1 MKRAMPPATSPARR
15 RRRAGGIAAV
25 EFALWLPLLLL
36 LVVALVDIARGVQ
49 ANMILINLSREGAN
63 LASRGKLQLSE
74 NAQVIIGQV
83 AASGA
88 PLEMN
93 QRGMIYVTRIMGLAS
108 NGVTR
113 SIVLEQYR
121 WDDSVN
127 NRGFRVSGYA
137 PVSKIWTCGSWAGA
151 VAGTCVVPTGANAPA
166 VSLMSG
172 SLADGEVIYVVET
185 FYKFNMVF
193 APFSLGSVSTSTI
206 GPDLYSMTVF

>member
-1 MKRAMPPATSPARR
+1 MKRAMNPAPS
-15 RRRAGGIAAV
+15 RRRAAGVAAV

-36 LVVALVDIARGVQ
+36 LVVALVDIARGIQ

-83 AASGA
+83 AASGT

-93 QRGMIYVTRIMGLAS
+93 ERGMIYVTRIMGLAS
-108 NGVTR
+108 GSTTR

-127 NRGFRVSGYA
+127 NRGYRVSVYA
-137 PVSKIWTCGSWAGA
+137 PASKIWTCGSWASP
-151 VAGTCVVPTGANAPA
+151 VAGTCAVPTGANAPA
-166 VSLMSG
+166 VALMSG

>member
-1 MKRAMPPATSPARR
+1 MSPSTFARR
-15 RRRAGGIAAV
+15 RRRSSGLAAV
-25 EFALWLPLLLL
+25 EFALWLPLLVLL
-36 LVVALVDIARGVQ
+36 LAGLVDIARGVQ
-49 ANMILINLSREGAN
+49 ANMILVNLSREGAN

-83 AASGA
+83 AASGS

-93 QRGMIYVTRIMGLAS
+93 ERGMIYVTRIMGLAS
-108 NGVTR
+108 GGTTR

-127 NRGFRVSGYA
+127 NRGYRVSGYGPA
-137 PVSKIWTCGSWAGA
+137 SKVWTCGSWASP

-166 VSLMSG
+166 VALMSG
-172 SLADGEVIYVVET
+172 TLADGEVIYVVET